1 MQIKDK
7 VAVITGGGRGLGR
20 AMALEF
26 AAHGASVALLDLN
39 QADLDRTCAECVAL
53 GVPAKG
59 YITNVAQEDSVVATL
74 DTVVADFGRL
84 DVMVCNAG
92 ITKDGM
98 LVKVK
103 DGQVVGKMGM
113 DQWNAVIGVNL
124 TGVFLCGREAAERM
138 IKLGNGG
145 VIINISSIS
154 RHGNM
159 GQTNYS
165 ATKAGVAAMAVVWA
179 KELARYGIRTGA
191 IAPGF
196 AATDILSSMKPEVL
210 EKVLA
215 PVPLKRLGEP
225 REIAHAARFI
235 VENEF
240 FTGRVIDLDG
250 GLRL

>member
-1 MQIKDK
+1 M
-7 VAVITGGGRGLGR
+7 
-20 AMALEF
+20 
-26 AAHGASVALLDLN
+26 S
-39 QADLDRTCAECVAL
+39 
-53 GVPAKG
+53 
-59 YITNVAQEDSVVATL
+59 
-74 DTVVADFGRL
+74 
-84 DVMVCNAG
+84 
-92 ITKDGM
+92 
-98 LVKVK
+98 
-103 DGQVVGKMGM
+103 M

-154 RHGNM
+154 RHGNI

-165 ATKAGVAAMAVVWA
+165 ATKAGVASMAVVWA

-196 AATDILSSMKPEVL
+196 AATDILSAMKPEVL
-210 EKVLA
+210 EKVLL

-235 VENEF
+235 VENDF